1 MNKPNRS
8 LKHFSIMALCA
19 IWMIACKEEGLDQFS
34 LKDNVATM
42 VSAGDITGEMTKN
55 SDEIMIPVKV
65 TLAKP
70 AAKAFQVAL
79 QLNTD
84 TVPHLIEEGSLT
96 DVYAINTDN
105 IILPNA
111 VNVAY
116 GASEASFEIRVSI
129 SELEKYFGH
138 DVAFSYDLADPGKGN
153 TIDQKTKVIVF
164 NTEDILKQEEIH
176 YVSITNGGG
185 GIIEASRRKNYNVTS
200 AGVSI
205 PLGISLAGTPG
216 NFFEVSTAID
226 ADTVATLVQNGT
238 LPSNTIALP
247 ADQFELKDTYQVGSN
262 LSRTDMDLIVPWSSI
277 EANADHTLAI
287 VVKLTETSRHVL
299 DTEKNHVVVV
309 IYPDLVME
317 KDVTD
322 LGVLTVD
329 HDNGNAN
336 ENSPKLVD
344 GNYSSKFLQPDF
356 RGTTWFQLAFEEP
369 QFVGVYTITSGN
381 DAADR
386 DLKDWNLQ
394 GSDDGENWITL
405 DTRAGETFATR
416 NLTVRYD
423 FDVDHAYKYFRLN
436 VTDNNGS
443 GIIQVSEWRLIQVP

>member
-1 MNKPNRS
+1 MNKPSQFIKR
-8 LKHFSIMALCA
+8 FFWVTLCG
-19 IWMIACKEEGLDQFS
+19 IGMMACKEEGLESFT
-34 LKDNVATM
+34 LKENQATA
-42 VSAGDITGEMTKN
+42 VSAGDIAGEMTKN
-55 SDEIMIPVKV
+55 SDEVTIPVKV
-65 TLAKP
+65 TLTKP
-70 AAKAFQVAL
+70 AAKAFQVGL
-79 QLNTD
+79 QLNVD
-84 TVPHLIEEGSLT
+84 TIAHLIEEGSLT
-96 DVYAINTDN
+96 DVYAINTKN
-105 IILPNA
+105 ILVPNA
-111 VNVAY
+111 VNIGY
-116 GASEASFEIRVSI
+116 GASEGNFEIKVSV

-138 DVAFSYDLADPGKGN
+138 DVALAYDLTDPGKEN
-153 TIDQKTKVIVF
+153 TIDKETMVIVF

-176 YVSITNGGG
+176 YVSISNGGG
-185 GIIEASRRKNYNVTS
+185 GIIEASRRKNYSVTS

-216 NFFEVSTAID
+216 NFFEVTTAID
-226 ADTVATLVQNGT
+226 ADTVATLVQDGT
-238 LPSNTIALP
+238 LPNNTIALP

-262 LSRTDMDLIVPWSSI
+262 LSRTDMDLIIPWSSI
-277 EANADHTLAI
+277 QENADHTLAV
-287 VVKLTETSRHVL
+287 VVKLTETTRHIL
-299 DTEKNHVVVV
+299 DPEKDHVVVV

-322 LGVLTVD
+322 LGTLTVD

-369 QFVGVYTITSGN
+369 QFVGAYTITSGN

-394 GSDDGENWITL
+394 GSDDGENWVTL
-405 DTRAGETFATR
+405 DTRSGETFATR

-436 VTDNNGS
+436 ATDNNGS